1 MPINTAPI
9 SPADALKI
17 LQAISLMPNPPSVML
32 HGAPGIGKS
41 EIVAQLAKWR
51 AEQAGL
57 SIVRSGTDLK
67 EGALL
72 FSDVRLTTIEAQDL
86 RGLPY
91 PNRNEGTVT
100 YLRPSFLP
108 PMDDLPHVVF
118 TDELTAAEQR
128 LQASAYQLLLDRR
141 VGDHALGP
149 NVMVVAAGN
158 GAEHG
163 AISNEMGTAIADRLI
178 HLNLVA
184 TPEAWIN
191 WAKDNDIAAEV
202 MAFIQTR
209 PDFLDMCE
217 KRVKNNMTIGASPRG
232 WTRVSKVFKAFKA
245 SGQPAAALERAVS
258 GIVGQEAAGELFLV
272 LEELKEA
279 VDVKR
284 LMDMDD
290 KERRKNL
297 PKTLTALYGLTYALL
312 PMIRDAKSMESCFE
326 ILLAIKETPIKDVP
340 NEEIATLGFEMA
352 IERGE
357 KAGLMKDMI
366 ASKAYKR
373 YAEIRRQ
380 QGLQ

>member
-57 SIVRSGTDLK
+57 AIVRSGTDLK
-67 EGALL
+67 PGTML

-91 PNRNEGTVT
+91 PNRSEGTVT

-217 KRVKNNMTIGASPRG
+217 KRVKNNMTIAASPRG
-232 WTRVSKVFKAFKA
+232 WARVSRIFKAFKA

-272 LEELKEA
+272 LEEMKEA

-312 PMIRDAKSMESCFE
+312 PMIRDAKSMESAFE

-357 KAGLMKDMI
+357 KVGLMKDMI
-366 ASKAYKR
+366 ASRAYKR

>member
-1 MPINTAPI
+1 
-9 SPADALKI
+9 
-17 LQAISLMPNPPSVML
+17 ML

-41 EIVAQLAKWR
+41 EIVAQLAQWR

-57 SIVRSGTDLK
+57 SLVRSGADLK
-67 EGALL
+67 EGAML

-91 PNRNEGTVT
+91 PNRAEGTVT

-108 PMDDLPHVVF
+108 PADDKPHVLF
-118 TDELTAAEQR
+118 TDELTAAEPR

-141 VGDHALGP
+141 VGDHVLGP

-158 GAEHG
+158 GPEHG
-163 AISNEMGTAIADRLI
+163 AISNEMGTAIADRLL

-184 TPEAWIN
+184 TPEAWLR
-191 WAKDNDIAAEV
+191 WAKDNDVAPEV

-209 PDFLDMCE
+209 PDFLEMCE
-217 KRVKNNMTIGASPRG
+217 KRVKNNLAIAPSPRG
-232 WTRVSKVFKAFKA
+232 WARVSKIFKAFKA
-245 SGQPAAALERAVS
+245 SGQPAAVLEHAVA

-272 LEELKEA
+272 LEELKDA
-279 VDVKR
+279 VDVQR
-284 LMDMDD
+284 LMEMDD

-312 PMIRDAKSMESCFE
+312 PMIKDGKSIETVFE
-326 ILLAIKETPIKDVP
+326 ILLAIKETPIRDVP

-357 KAGLMKDMI
+357 KLGLLKEMI
-366 ASKAYKR
+366 ASKAYRR
-373 YAEIRRQ
+373 YADIRRA

>member
-1 MPINTAPI
+1 MPINTNPI
-9 SPADALKI
+9 SPADALNI
-17 LQAISLMPNPPSVML
+17 LKAISLMPNPPSVML

-57 SIVRSGTDLK
+57 SIVRSSTDLK
-67 EGALL
+67 DGTML
-72 FSDVRLTTIEAQDL
+72 FSDIRLTTIEAQDL

-149 NVMVVAAGN
+149 NVMVIAAGN
-158 GAEHG
+158 SAEHG

-178 HLNLVA
+178 HLNVIA

-191 WAKDNDIAAEV
+191 WAKDNDIAPEV
-202 MAFIQTR
+202 IAFIQTR

-217 KRVKNNMTIGASPRG
+217 KRVKNNMTIAASPRG
-232 WTRVSKVFKAFKA
+232 WARVSKVLKAFKA
-245 SGQPAAALERAVS
+245 SGQPAAALEHTVS
-258 GIVGQEAAGELFLV
+258 GIVGQEAAGEFFLV
-272 LEELKEA
+272 LEEMKEA
-279 VDVKR
+279 VDVQR

-297 PKTLTALYGLTYALL
+297 PKKLTSLYGLTYALL
-312 PMIRDAKSMESCFE
+312 PMIRDAKSIESCFE

-352 IERGE
+352 ISRGE
-357 KAGLMKDMI
+357 KLGLMKEMI

>member
-41 EIVAQLAKWR
+41 EIVSQLATWR

-57 SIVRSGTDLK
+57 AIVRSGANLK
-67 EGALL
+67 DGTML

-91 PNRNEGTVT
+91 PNRAEGTVT

-217 KRVKNNMTIGASPRG
+217 KRVKNNLTIGASPRG

-245 SGQPAAALERAVS
+245 SGQPAAALERTVS

-272 LEELKEA
+272 LEELKDA

-297 PKTLTALYGLTYALL
+297 PKTLTSLYGLTYALL

-357 KAGLMKDMI
+357 KAGLMKEMI

>member
-72 FSDVRLTTIEAQDL
+72 FSDIRLTTIEAQDL

-91 PNRNEGTVT
+91 PNRTEGTVT

-297 PKTLTALYGLTYALL
+297 PKTLTSLYGLTYALL

>member
-1 MPINTAPI
+1 MPINTNPI
-9 SPADALKI
+9 SPADALNI
-17 LQAISLMPNPPSVML
+17 LKAISLMPNPPSVML

-67 EGALL
+67 AGAML

-91 PNRNEGTVT
+91 PNRTEGTVT
-100 YLRPSFLP
+100 YLRSSFLP

-232 WTRVSKVFKAFKA
+232 WARVSKVFKAFKA
-245 SGQPAAALERAVS
+245 SGQPAAALERTVS

-272 LEELKEA
+272 LEEIKEA

-297 PKTLTALYGLTYALL
+297 PKTLTSLYGLTYALL
-312 PMIRDAKSMESCFE
+312 PMIRDAKSMEACFE